1 MANTIAASLNGSIR
15 EKKELKKQKNLFETK
30 RKTFIKAV
38 NKTCLGYAN
47 DYKDLVEKERSS
59 AEKVPLKNAM
69 IRVLTMEEMG
79 KKMATLTQMYI

>member
-1 MANTIAASLNGSIR
+1 
-15 EKKELKKQKNLFETK
+15 
-30 RKTFIKAV
+30 
-38 NKTCLGYAN
+38 
-47 DYKDLVEKERSS
+47 VEKERSS